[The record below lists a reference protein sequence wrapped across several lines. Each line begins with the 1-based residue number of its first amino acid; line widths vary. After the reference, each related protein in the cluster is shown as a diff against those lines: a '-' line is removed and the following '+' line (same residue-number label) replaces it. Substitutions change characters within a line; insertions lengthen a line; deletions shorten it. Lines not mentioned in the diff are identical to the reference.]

1 MSENSSVRLNK
12 YMASCGLGSR
22 RECDALIASGEVMV
36 NGKPAE
42 MGQRVDPET
51 VEVTYKGNPLEAAPG
66 KEYYMYHKPRG
77 VIVSVRD
84 PHNPFTIY
92 DDLREKGFDA
102 SHLKY
107 VGRLDKE
114 SEGVLILTNDGDL
127 CHAITH
133 PKFHIKKTYEV
144 SVEKKLKDEWIEQM
158 VEEGVES
165 EGQILHAG
173 SVYYR
178 GLVEGLH
185 CYKVELYEGKNR
197 QIRRLFGAF
206 GHTVVR
212 LIRTQ
217 FANVKLDDVEYG
229 QWVELTE
236 RHVEGLLSKGY
247 DVPSKRKRRRNYYPP
262 RKNK

>member
-1 MSENSSVRLNK
+1 MGETASVRLNK

-22 RECDALIASGEVMV
+22 RECDAIIASGDVLV

-42 MGQRVDPET
+42 VGQRVDPEN
-51 VEVTYKGNPLEAAPG
+51 VIVTYKGEPLEAVRS
-66 KEYYMYHKPRG
+66 KEYYLYHKPRG

-102 SHLKY
+102 THLKY

-133 PKFHIKKTYEV
+133 PRFHIKKTYEV

-178 GLVEGLH
+178 GLIEGLH

-217 FANVKLDDVEYG
+217 FANIKLDDVAYG
-229 QWVELTE
+229 QWVELQG
-236 RHVEGLLSKGY
+236 RQIEGLLSKGHTVKHKKKKGNNY
-247 DVPSKRKRRRNYYPP
+247 SQKRK
-262 RKNK
+262 

>member
-1 MSENSSVRLNK
+1 MSENSLVRLNK

-22 RECDALIASGEVMV
+22 RECDTIIAKGGVLV
-36 NGKPAE
+36 NGNPAE
-42 MGQRVDPET
+42 VGQKVDPET
-51 VEVTYKGNPLEAAPG
+51 VVVTLNGEPLKAAPE
-66 KEYYMYHKPRG
+66 KEYYLYHKPRG

-92 DDLREKGFDA
+92 DDLREKGFEA

-114 SEGVLILTNDGDL
+114 SEGVLLLTNDGDL
-127 CHAITH
+127 VHAITH

-178 GLVEGLH
+178 GIVESLH

-217 FANVKLDDVEYG
+217 FANIKLDDVEYG
-229 QWVELTE
+229 QWVELQE
-236 RHVEGLLSKGY
+236 RQIKGLMSKGHK
-247 DVPSKRKRRRNYYPP
+247 VTTKRRCNYYPP
-262 RKNK
+262 KRDNR

>member
-1 MSENSSVRLNK
+1 MSDTPTVRLNK
-12 YMASCGLGSR
+12 YLASCGLGSR
-22 RECDALIASGEVMV
+22 RECDAIIASGDVLV
-36 NGKPAE
+36 DGKPAE
-42 MGQRVDPET
+42 VGQRVDPES
-51 VEVTYKGNPLEAAPG
+51 VSVSYKGEPLEALPG
-66 KEYYMYHKPRG
+66 KEYYLYHKPRG

-144 SVEKKLKDEWIEQM
+144 SVEKKLKDEWITQM
-158 VEEGVES
+158 VEDGVES

-178 GLVEGLH
+178 GIVEGFH

-217 FANVKLDDVEYG
+217 FANIKLDDVAYG
-229 QWVELTE
+229 QWVELQE
-236 RHVEGLLSKGY
+236 RQIEGLLSKGHK
-247 DVPSKRKRRRNYYPP
+247 VQGIKRKRNYYPP
-262 RKNK
+262 KRKK